1 MSTTDTTESK
11 DEVNDWLES
20 RHTKYVTWV
29 EPWAAC
35 GPEGNE
41 LNAHVILRATIHD
54 CINMRRL
61 VAKAEGHSPMGGDR
75 DRLLDFMAIHWAEV
89 AHDDFART
97 SPQHQAVESLFKA
110 YDKWNDREDGGEDD
124 LHQAVRHAKATL
136 GKSQANPNH
145 NTL

>member
-41 LNAHVILRATIHD
+41 LNAHVILRATVHD
-54 CINMRRL
+54 CINMSRL
-61 VAKAEGHSPMGGDR
+61 VAKADGRSTMGGDR
-75 DRLLDFMAIHWAEV
+75 DHLLDFMAVHWAEV
-89 AHDDFART
+89 AHDDSARA
-97 SPQHQAVESLFKA
+97 SPQRQAAESLFEA
-110 YDKWNDREDGGEDD
+110 YRWSCLLNQTTRQRVICQK
-124 LHQAVRHAKATL
+124 
-136 GKSQANPNH
+136 
-145 NTL
+145 NTQPSSDQNG

>member
-41 LNAHVILRATIHD
+41 LNAHVILRATVHD
-54 CINMRRL
+54 CINMSRL
-61 VAKAEGHSPMGGDR
+61 VAKANGHSTMGGDR
-75 DRLLDFMAIHWAEV
+75 DHLLNFMAVHWAEV
-89 AHDDFART
+89 VDNPSYSEAI
-97 SPQHQAVESLFKA
+97 ELFTEA
-110 YDKWNDREDGGEDD
+110 YNKWNSREDGGEDD
-124 LHQAVRHAKATL
+124 LHHAARVACGL
-136 GKSQANPNH
+136 SDKSQAKPNPNH